1 MLEPVLYNIEAEEAL
16 VGALFLEEGLIKDCS
31 ILTQQ
36 LYSRK
41 LQVLLTAIKDL
52 DVKGKPVDVISVVEH
67 LNPDHLAAIGGVAY
81 ITALAG
87 SVPTTANFHYYQDVV
102 REYAQKRKAV
112 ETANRIIATAKTN
125 EIGQTLRDGIQGLME
140 IEEHS
145 TEDQMGDIKPTL
157 LQLYQDFE
165 KDSEELIGITTGFGE
180 LDKLTGGFQ
189 NSDFVVVGARP
200 SMGKTAFALNI
211 ALHAAEEDICLFFSL
226 EMPVKQLL
234 KRAASTIGEIDT
246 IKMRTPRQTFEKE
259 DWSKLTT
266 AMARISNLKLH
277 IFDRASMDINYI
289 WSKVRKARR
298 EYGDSKRIIVM
309 IDYLQLISAEAKYQN
324 NRQAEISQISR
335 GLKHLAREMNVVVL
349 ALSQLSRGVESRQD
363 KRPLLSDLRESG
375 QIEQDADVI
384 AFLYREDYYQKDTE
398 QKDIIE
404 VIIAKQRNG
413 PIGTVKLGFKKEFG
427 EFVNLG

>member
-31 ILTQQ
+31 ILPQQ

-52 DVKGKPVDVISVVEH
+52 DGKGKPVDVISVVEH

-165 KDSEELIGITTGFGE
+165 KDSEELIGITTGYGE

-189 NSDFVVVGARP
+189 NSDFIVVGARP

-259 DWSKLTT
+259 DWSQLTT
-266 AMARISNLKLH
+266 AMARISNMKLH

-298 EYGDSKRIIVM
+298 EYGDSKRITVM

-335 GLKHLAREMNVVVL
+335 GLKHLAREMNLVVL

-384 AFLYREDYYQKDTE
+384 AFLYREDYYQKDSE

-404 VIIAKQRNG
+404 VIVAKQRNG

>member
-1 MLEPVLYNIEAEEAL
+1 
-16 VGALFLEEGLIKDCS
+16 
-31 ILTQQ
+31 
-36 LYSRK
+36 
-41 LQVLLTAIKDL
+41 
-52 DVKGKPVDVISVVEH
+52 
-67 LNPDHLAAIGGVAY
+67 
-81 ITALAG
+81 
-87 SVPTTANFHYYQDVV
+87 VV

-266 AMARISNLKLH
+266 AMARISNMKLH

-404 VIIAKQRNG
+404 VIVAKQRNG
-413 PIGTVKLGFKKEFG
+413 PIGTVKLGFKKEYG